1 MTWFSKLILTWD
13 PFIFPND
20 LSLTMEENKL
30 MREFNICCL
39 ITIIGI
45 ALLVVGTMIV
55 KVMGY
60 GAGAESTTFFTGMGL
75 SFLGLALMLRYVFTS
90 LPGVKPSY

>member
-1 MTWFSKLILTWD
+1 
-13 PFIFPND
+13 
-20 LSLTMEENKL
+20 MEENKL
-30 MREFNICCL
+30 MREFNMCCFL
-39 ITIIGI
+39 TVIGM

-60 GAGAESTTFFTGMGL
+60 GAWAESATFFTGMGL

-90 LPGVKPSY
+90 LPGIKPTY